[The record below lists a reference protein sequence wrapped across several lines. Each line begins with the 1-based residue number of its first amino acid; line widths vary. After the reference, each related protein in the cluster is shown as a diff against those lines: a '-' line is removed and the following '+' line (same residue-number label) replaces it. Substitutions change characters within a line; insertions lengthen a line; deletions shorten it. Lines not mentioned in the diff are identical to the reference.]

1 MDWVTNRYWSLYQTK
16 IITQNKNQQQKQS
29 NQKKKLLR
37 KQKKWF
43 WGKLIIKKI
52 EKGKKKN
59 YNLAL
64 IYIHAWCTSMAWNIL
79 YLLKP
84 CWSAG
89 RLSQTRFNRSIA
101 EREKKNPPFDV
112 IPDNSRV
119 LTFQS
124 IYNGTYI
131 PQQRRG
137 CFRIV
142 LKVEKL
148 TWHQFCTKGLTA
160 LMSIRCSC

>member
-1 MDWVTNRYWSLYQTK
+1 M
-16 IITQNKNQQQKQS
+16 ITLPNKNNNTKQKPTTKS
-29 NQKKKLLR
+29 IKPKKKLLR

-43 WGKLIIKKI
+43 RGKLIIKKI

-79 YLLKP
+79 YLSKP
-84 CWSAG
+84 CWSTG

-101 EREKKNPPFDV
+101 ERERKKTPPFDV

-131 PQQRRG
+131 PQQRRD

-148 TWHQFCTKGLTA
+148 TWHQFCT
-160 LMSIRCSC
+160 